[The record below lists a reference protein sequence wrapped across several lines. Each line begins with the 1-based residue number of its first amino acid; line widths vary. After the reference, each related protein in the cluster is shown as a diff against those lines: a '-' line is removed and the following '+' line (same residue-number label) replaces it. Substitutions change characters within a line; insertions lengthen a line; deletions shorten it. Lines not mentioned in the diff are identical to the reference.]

1 MSRYRQKHQHDY
13 HADFQIELSHFE
25 LSSPNTLL
33 NWTFNNL
40 FLFFIYNWRILNK
53 FQRHQKLKLFL
64 FTEEG
69 DCAKSPA
76 DVHRMMR
83 WESLQRLFIHE
94 MRRTWKLR
102 NSDASG
108 DSLRFFKA
116 PPSPWKKND
125 AVRICHH
132 AVVLPKALPKP
143 TRSPRWRRL
152 HLLLSSRDPHDRKND
167 DDWCGVELTS

>member
-40 FLFFIYNWRILNK
+40 FLFFIYNWRTLNK

-76 DVHRMMR
+76 DVHWMMR

-116 PPSPWKKND
+116 PRVLGKRTTQCAYATTQSFSPKLCRSLHEARDEDVYTCCCPHGIHTIGKTMTID
-125 AVRICHH
+125 AV
-132 AVVLPKALPKP
+132 
-143 TRSPRWRRL
+143 S
-152 HLLLSSRDPHDRKND
+152 N
-167 DDWCGVELTS
+167 